1 MRRMPFVIAAAVLL
15 LLSAVSPVLPQ
26 QGATLTILHF
36 NDDYQLTAVD
46 NGAAGGL
53 DRLAALVKQYRERE
67 RCSLLLFAGDLI
79 SPSVE
84 SSVFKGAQLVDGL
97 NLLRVDA
104 AVFGNHEFDYG
115 PAELQKRVAESHF
128 PWVATNVMNPPGA
141 RLFPGAR
148 LYVVKTVC
156 GVNVGIFGLLTPS
169 TATSSSPGAVW
180 FGDPTAVAAAIVP
193 ILWRNGVQRIIA
205 LTHETVEE
213 DTRMLAAVP
222 GVDLVIGGHEHVPL
236 TFRVGGRLIAK
247 AGVDARWL
255 GVTRLPLQGPPA
267 ASHELIP
274 ITDKTPSDPAMAAL
288 IKRYADALSRDLQI
302 VIGETTAPLDAR
314 TSVVRQ
320 QESAL
325 GNYIADVMRASAA
338 AHITITNG
346 GSIRTDA
353 LFPAGSIRRRDVF
366 AWLPFG
372 NVVVKVAIRG
382 AAVRAALEN
391 GVSQWQQVAGR
402 FPQVSGLQFAF
413 NPDRP
418 AGSRVLSVSV
428 GGRPLDDAATY
439 TVATNDFM
447 LRGGDGYAMFPAGQI
462 LIDAVGGP
470 LMVTAV
476 IEAIQRARVISPRV
490 EGRITITR

>member
-1 MRRMPFVIAAAVLL
+1 MRRLRYLAPALVLVVLL
-15 LLSAVSPVLPQ
+15 AAPGLPKTAV
-26 QGATLTILHF
+26 LTILHF

-53 DRLAALVKQYRERE
+53 DRLAALVTQYREKDP
-67 RCSLLLFAGDLI
+67 CTLLLFAGDLI

-84 SSVFKGAQLVDGL
+84 SSVFKGAQLIDGL
-97 NLLRVDA
+97 NHLGVDA
-104 AVFGNHEFDYG
+104 ATFGNHEFDYG
-115 PAELQKRVAESHF
+115 PAELQKRVSESRF
-128 PWVATNVMNPPGA
+128 PWVATNTMNPPGA
-141 RLFPGAR
+141 RLFPGAH
-148 LYVVKTVC
+148 LYVITMVC

-169 TATSSSPGAVW
+169 TASSSSPGAIW
-180 FGDPTAVAAAIVP
+180 FGGPNAVAAAIVP
-193 ILWRNGVQRIIA
+193 ILRRNGAQRIIA

-213 DTRMLAAVP
+213 DMAMLAAAP

-236 TFRVGGRLIAK
+236 TSRVGGRLIAK

-255 GVTRLPLQGPPA
+255 GVTRLALEGPPA
-267 ASHELIP
+267 ATHELIP
-274 ITDKTPSDPAMAAL
+274 ITDKTPSDPAMTAL
-288 IKRYADALSRDLQI
+288 IKRYSDLLSQDLQI
-302 VIGETTAPLDAR
+302 VIGETATPLDAR

-325 GNYIADVMRASAA
+325 GDYIADVMRTAVGADVA
-338 AHITITNG
+338 ITNG
-346 GSIRTDA
+346 GGIRSDA
-353 LFPAGSIRRRDVF
+353 LFPAGPIRRRDVF

-372 NVVVKVAIRG
+372 NIVTKVVVRG

-418 AGSRVLSVSV
+418 VGSRVLSVTV

-447 LRGGDGYAMFPAGQI
+447 LRGGDGYTMFPAGQV
-462 LIDAVGGP
+462 LVDAASGP

-476 IEAIQRARVISPRV
+476 IEAIQRARSIAPRV